1 MSESRLRRFRSFWVR
16 HRTLFWS
23 LHSVWALA
31 TGVLVIVL
39 ARERYG
45 FLPWLVLFLA
55 LTWASTLFFNG
66 RGSGADARSHADSSD
81 APPLGDEATSYVTR
95 TMYQETLFFL
105 LPFYAYSTVLGS
117 INMGFVLLLGA
128 LALLSCLDLLFD
140 RWMRSSALFSMLFFS
155 LIAFAAVN
163 LLLPIL
169 FPIDPSVSTP
179 AAAGLAV
186 ASAVPLAMRGAA
198 PSRRSWGML
207 GLAAVA
213 LLGVATWLPSVI
225 PPVPLRLESAVFTSD
240 IERSTLVP
248 RDTLV
253 GSVRAD
259 ELNGAL
265 FLLVEVFAPAVV
277 PTRVSLQWLHDGTL
291 VRASREVEITA
302 HEGGFRLWDA
312 WRPDPPGLPAGQYE
326 VRLYAR
332 GDRAFGSTRIFIE
345 PARSP

>member
-1 MSESRLRRFRSFWVR
+1 M
-16 HRTLFWS
+16 
-23 LHSVWALA
+23 
-31 TGVLVIVL
+31 
-39 ARERYG
+39 
-45 FLPWLVLFLA
+45 
-55 LTWASTLFFNG
+55 
-66 RGSGADARSHADSSD
+66 
-81 APPLGDEATSYVTR
+81 R

-105 LPFYAYSTVLGS
+105 LPFYAYSTVVGS

-169 FPIDPSVSTP
+169 FPIDPSVATP

-198 PSRRSWGML
+198 PSRRSWGLL
-207 GLAAVA
+207 GLAVA
-213 LLGVATWLPSVI
+213 LLGVATWLPRLI
-225 PPVPLRLESAVFTSD
+225 PPVPLRLERAVFTSD
-240 IERSTLVP
+240 IDRSTLVP

-253 GSVRAD
+253 GSVAAD
-259 ELNGAL
+259 ELDGAL

-277 PTRVSLQWLHDGTL
+277 PTQVSLQWLHDGTL
-291 VRASREVEITA
+291 VRESREVEITA
-302 HEGGFRLWDA
+302 HEGGFRVWDA
-312 WRPDPPGLPAGQYE
+312 WRPETPRVPAGQYE
-326 VRLYAR
+326 VRLHAR